1 MTPTLRAALW
11 MAGAIAAFIS
21 MAIAGRE
28 VSTVHDTFEIMF
40 YRSVIGLVL
49 VIGYA
54 SALRRLH
61 DIRQNRMGLHLMRN
75 IAHFTGQN
83 LWFYALTAIPLAQVF
98 ALEFTSPV
106 WVILLS
112 PLMLGERLT
121 RTGLLAAALGFA
133 GILIVARPDMGHL
146 SPGVIAAALC
156 AVGFALSAILTKQLT
171 RTETVIG
178 ILFWLCLMQMAF
190 GLIMAGYDGDLALPT
205 ADSLPWLGLIGLAG
219 LMAHLCL
226 TTALSIAPASAV
238 MPMDF
243 LRLPVIVA
251 VGAWLY
257 AEPVDPWVLAGAALI
272 LSGNYLNLRTRT
284 RA

>member
-257 AEPVDPWVLAGAALI
+257 AEPVDPWLLAGAALI

>member
-1 MTPTLRAALW
+1 MSPTLRAGLW
-11 MAGAIAAFIS
+11 MVGAIAAFIS

-28 VSTVHDTFEIMF
+28 VSATHDTFEIMF
-40 YRSVIGLVL
+40 YRSVIGLLL

-54 SALRRLH
+54 TALRRLH
-61 DIRQNRMGLHLMRN
+61 DIRRNRLGLHFLRN
-75 IAHFTGQN
+75 IAHFAGQN
-83 LWFYALTAIPLAQVF
+83 LWFFALTAIPLAQVF
-98 ALEFTSPV
+98 ALEFTAPV

-121 RTGLLAAALGFA
+121 RSGLVAAALGFA

-146 SPGVIAAALC
+146 SPGVIAAGLC
-156 AVGFALSAILTKQLT
+156 AVGFALSAIMTKQLT

-178 ILFWLCLMQMAF
+178 ILFWLCLMQMGF
-190 GLIMAGYDGDLALPT
+190 GLVMAGYDGDLAWPT
-205 ADSLPWLGLIGLAG
+205 AASLPWLGIIGLAG
-219 LMAHLCL
+219 IVAHLCL

-243 LRLPVIVA
+243 IRLPAIVA

-272 LSGNYLNLRTRT
+272 LSGNYINLRTRS